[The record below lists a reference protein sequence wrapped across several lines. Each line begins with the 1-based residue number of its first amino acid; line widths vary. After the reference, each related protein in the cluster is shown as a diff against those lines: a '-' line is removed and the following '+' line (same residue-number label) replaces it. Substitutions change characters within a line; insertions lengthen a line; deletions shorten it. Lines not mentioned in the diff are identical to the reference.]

1 MSMYVD
7 QVISEINF
15 EKHLARLHHAKE
27 KARQEVVES
36 KAKSVSKIKQ
46 EV

>member
-7 QVISEINF
+7 QVIAEINF
-15 EKHLARLHHAKE
+15 EKRLSRLYHAKE
-27 KARQEVVES
+27 KARQEALEPKS
-36 KAKSVSKIKQ
+36 KSVSKINQ

>member
-1 MSMYVD
+1 MSVHVD

-15 EKHLARLHHAKE
+15 EKHLARLYHAKE
-27 KARQEVVES
+27 KARQAALES
-36 KAKSVSKIKQ
+36 KTKSVSKINQ